1 MYIGYCRKSTIGQGE
16 CTFETQR
23 DFLVRQAKS
32 LNEPYEIMM
41 ETGSGST
48 IADRP
53 VFMRILAEL
62 KPGTILGCY
71 DQSRISRNSQE
82 SYIILEAI
90 KDKQAR
96 LHVNGKFIDPDDPQD
111 MMIFGMGAVFATYQK
126 DIQNKKAKEGRA
138 KQYENGDAVFTSS
151 LFGYELIK
159 RGKHIT
165 VNVIEEEAK
174 IVRFIF
180 TKYSEGWSTAKLE
193 KELMGTPVPRD
204 HILDMIAIRRIL
216 SRPLYAGYYLK
227 KSNLTKQIQHY
238 AEDEIRPLLVKSN
251 LYPPLITEE
260 LWWTVFRSWRKSR
273 YKVRPF
279 ETRFSKAELTSVFVC
294 PDCGKG
300 MTYLS
305 QFNRFKVPRAI
316 YILSRHGSG
325 CKMLNR
331 TLYQAKW
338 LQTVMRV
345 CFRLVFMEAE
355 ELNVFFKEKES
366 ELYENTKEIQSAIG
380 AVDKSIG
387 EIDRKISRLVQAV
400 MEGALTLGDVK
411 KERDNLDKEKSVLLD
426 RRNELEDNLMRSSI
440 EAEEY
445 LEIEAG
451 KVLDEFDVNRRDLYL
466 RFIKDGKVYPKYLTA
481 EFMNGKLFMIH
492 RPTRGKPDDTLV
504 DVSYN
509 GRPEYSFI
517 FSLEKGAGKVVS
529 VNAVEDAKMWAID
542 QYQAIVDK
550 AVGDMTVI

>member
-1 MYIGYCRKSTIGQGE
+1 MYIGYCRKSTAGQGE

-23 DFLVRQAKS
+23 DFLIRQAES
-32 LNEPYEIMM
+32 LKEPYEILM

-90 KDKQAR
+90 KEKQAR
-96 LHVNGKFIDPDDPQD
+96 LHVNGKFINPDDPQD

-126 DIQNKKAKEGRA
+126 DIQNKKAKEGR
-138 KQYENGDAVFTSS
+138 KIQYENGDAVFTSS

-165 VNVIEEEAK
+165 INVIEEEAK

-180 TKYSEGWSTAKLE
+180 TKYSEGWTTSRLE
-193 KELMGTPVPRD
+193 KELMGTPVPRG
-204 HILDMIAIRRIL
+204 HILDMISVRRIL
-216 SRPLYAGYYLK
+216 SRPLYAGYYLR
-227 KSNLTKQIQHY
+227 KSKLTKQIQHY
-238 AEDEIRPLLVKSN
+238 TEDEIRPLLVKSN

-260 LWWTVFRSWRKSR
+260 LWWTVFRNWRKSHH
-273 YKVRPF
+273 KTRPF
-279 ETRFSKAELTSVFVC
+279 ETRFSKAELTAVFVC
-294 PDCGKG
+294 PSCGKS

-316 YILSRHGSG
+316 YTLARHGAG
-325 CKMLNR
+325 CTMLNR

-338 LQTVMRV
+338 LERVMAV
-345 CFRLVFMEAE
+345 CFRIVFLEGG

-366 ELYENTKEIQSAIG
+366 ELYENTKEIRSAIE

-400 MEGALTLGDVK
+400 MEGALTLGDIK
-411 KERDNLDKEKSVLLD
+411 KERENLDKEKNTLVN
-426 RRNELEDNLMRSSI
+426 RRNELEDSLMRFSI

-451 KVLDEFDVNRRDLYL
+451 KVLDEFDTNRRDLYL
-466 RFIKDGKVYPKYLTA
+466 RFIREGKVYPKYLTA
-481 EFMNGKLFMIH
+481 EFMNGKLFEIH
-492 RPTRGKPDDTLV
+492 RPTRGKPDDTPV
-504 DVSYN
+504 KVFYK
-509 GRPEYSFI
+509 GEWQYSFI
-517 FSLEKGAGKVVS
+517 LRPDSIEVS
-529 VNAVEDAKMWAID
+529 DVNSVEETREFVKRDYQHLLAKALISC
-542 QYQAIVDK
+542 QTQ
-550 AVGDMTVI
+550 